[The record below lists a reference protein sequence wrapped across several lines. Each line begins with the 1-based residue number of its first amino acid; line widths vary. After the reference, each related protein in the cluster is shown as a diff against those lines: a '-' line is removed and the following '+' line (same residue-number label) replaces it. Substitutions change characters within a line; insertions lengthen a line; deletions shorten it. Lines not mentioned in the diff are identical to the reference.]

1 MSAKEKS
8 RTYNSVVNSIIGILA
23 AVINIIVNFAVRFVI
38 VRVLGDEINGI
49 HSLFQNVIT
58 VLTLMETT
66 ISTAMIIH
74 LYKPVKDD
82 DKAQIKELMGFYRKL
97 YSIFAVMF
105 FAAGMVI
112 NLLIPFFI
120 TTTVDLGLVHFYFIL
135 FSLSFALYYFTFAN
149 RCLLYAEQNNRVST
163 FATMLGELIFRG
175 TGMIFVL
182 LYKEYWL
189 FLVFLILE
197 KLFSNAVCNAYIK
210 RRHPYLGLMPERK
223 TNTGIRKKIFATV
236 RPLFVNQIALTIQ
249 NSSTSVIISMLLGN
263 VSSVGFYGNY
273 QLIINAVN
281 TLFSQIGASFTS
293 GFGNLASSD
302 DKEKM
307 KMVYSRVLFIIS
319 TLGIV
324 CCCGFLTCVQDFI
337 VIAFGENSVLG
348 MFTTI
353 LLTLNMFITL
363 TNIPIISIQNATGT
377 HRVDAVNMIIQAVA
391 VIVLSYI
398 GGMFWGLEG
407 IILGLLLPTF
417 VFTSVIKGILIS
429 RKCMKLN
436 TGKYVKDLIII
447 FLKCAVS
454 CAVTI
459 GVGSLITFESHLLN
473 IVIKGAAALVVSF
486 VMIFITS
493 FKNENFHYMLSFLH
507 LAKKGK

>member
-120 TTTVDLGLVHFYFIL
+120 STTVDLGLVHFYFIL

-273 QLIINAVN
+273 QLIIKA
-281 TLFSQIGASFTS
+281 
-293 GFGNLASSD
+293 D

-324 CCCGFLTCVQDFI
+324 CCCGFLACVQDFI

-377 HRVDAVNMIIQAVA
+377 HRADAVNMIIQAVA